1 MQTIRKGSPRNE
13 RMVAFEGAL
22 SDEDVENVVA
32 YIKTLWDFRALAC
45 QGARHMA
52 CMGH

>member
-1 MQTIRKGSPRNE
+1 MA
-13 RMVAFEGAL
+13 AFKDTL
-22 SDEDVENVVA
+22 SGEDVENVVA
-32 YIKTLWDFRALAC
+32 YIKSLWNFRSLAC